1 MNYGRTGAT
10 HLMDNP
16 VAKIREFVAFVR
28 QHLTGDE
35 KGEAQIF
42 CERLFQA
49 FGHAGVFEAGGNL
62 EYRVHKGKT
71 TRFADL
77 LWRPRLLLEMKKS
90 GEKLERHYRQA
101 FDYWLY
107 LVPNRPQYVVLCNFD
122 EFWIYDFNYQLDEPL
137 DRVRLDDLPKRFD
150 AFNFLFPTAKPPLFH
165 NNQVAVTRKA
175 ADKVAQLFN
184 HLIERPE
191 KPLPA
196 DKAQRYVLQCVLALF
211 AQGIDLLPH
220 GKFSDLLQECKNG
233 ASSFDLIGGL
243 FRQMANPVPAEGGR
257 FQDVKYFNGGLFS
270 VVEPVELSV
279 TDLWLLDEAAQEDWS
294 MVKPAIFGTLFE
306 GSMGRKERHAF
317 GAHFTS
323 EADIQKVVLPTIV
336 RPWRQ
341 RIADAKTARE
351 LLDLRQAMLRF
362 HVLDPACGSG
372 NFLYVAYRE
381 LKRLEL
387 ELLEKIHENF
397 GDRIRE
403 LAGGTSLVSAGQ
415 FFGLDVK
422 EFAVELAKV
431 TLMVAKKLAL
441 EETRSRLA
449 TGGRHLPFD
458 LSERELPLDNL
469 DANLRAADALF
480 CDWPKADAIIGNP
493 PYLDARKITMIH
505 GADYSKR
512 IRARYP
518 GVPGRSDLCVHWF
531 RRAHDELSPGNRAG
545 LVGTNSI
552 RQNYSRE
559 GGLDYIVHNGG
570 TITEAVSTQVWSG
583 EAAVHVSIVNWVKGP
598 EQGPKGLYTQS
609 GDNVDSEWRV
619 EILDHI
625 PSSLSSAIDVSA
637 AAPLVCS
644 QSPKRCFEGQQ
655 PGHDG
660 FRISADER
668 EDLLH
673 RDPKCSAVIFPYL
686 NGEEFLTAAYLHR
699 PRYVIDFGERDVLEA
714 AAFEP
719 AFGLIK
725 TRVLPEW
732 EANAERECERTGKRT
747 GEHQN
752 RLKKW
757 WRLKRR
763 RGAMLAALAPLPRY
777 IACSRVTKRPI
788 FDLLSAGI
796 HPDSQLTIFA
806 FADDYSFG
814 ILQSGFHW
822 AWFTAKCSTLTE
834 RFRYTS
840 DTVFDTFPWPQAP
853 TPAQARS
860 VADAAVS
867 LRALRREVMAKNEWS
882 LRDLYRTLD
891 LPGKNPLR
899 DAQGK
904 LDTAVRAAYGMKAK
918 ADPLAFLLALN
929 KEVAAREAAGEDV
942 TAPGLPVC
950 VEDAGAFITAD
961 CIASQ

>member
-1 MNYGRTGAT
+1 
-10 HLMDNP
+10 MDNP
-16 VAKIREFVAFVR
+16 VARIREFVAFVR

-150 AFNFLFPTAKPPLFH
+150 AFNFLFPTPKPPLFH

-243 FRQMANPVPAEGGR
+243 FHQMANPVPAEGGR

-279 TDLWLLDEAAQEDWS
+279 TDLWLLDEAAREDWS

-306 GSMGRKERHAF
+306 GSMGEKERHAF

-415 FFGLDVK
+415 FFGLDIK

-441 EETRSRLA
+441 EETKSRLA
-449 TGGRHLPFD
+449 TGEHHLPFD

-493 PYLDARKITMIH
+493 PYLGSRYLAKEH
-505 GADYSKR
+505 GYDYAKRVYAAFPDVPKMADF
-512 IRARYP
+512 
-518 GVPGRSDLCVHWF
+518 CVYWF
-531 RRAHDELSPGNRAG
+531 RRAQDTLPEGGRAG
-545 LVGTNSI
+545 LVATNTI
-552 RQNYSRE
+552 RQNETRE
-559 GGLDYIVHNGG
+559 ASLDYVLDHGG

-583 EAAVHVSIVNWVKGP
+583 EAAVHVSIVNWIKG
-598 EQGPKGLYTQS
+598 E
-609 GDNVDSEWRV
+609 DE
-619 EILDHI
+619 
-625 PSSLSSAIDVSA
+625 A
-637 AAPLVCS
+637 
-644 QSPKRCFEGQQ
+644 PKRLFTQVGNA
-655 PGHDG
+655 PD
-660 FRISADER
+660 SPWKV
-668 EDLLH
+668 EDLQYIGPSL
-673 RDPKCSAVIFPYL
+673 RSGTDVTGALRLETNERAKKCFTGQNPVNAGFFLTPEEASQIIRANPRNREVIFPYMIGSDL
-686 NGEEFLTAAYLHR
+686 LEAGAPTR
-699 PRYVIDFGERDVLEA
+699 WIIDFGQRDMLEA
-714 AAFEP
+714 SSFPVPFE
-719 AFGLIK
+719 
-725 TRVLPEW
+725 RVKERVMPVVL
-732 EANAERECERTGKRT
+732 AKAQAERVATGKEVTRYT
-747 GEHQN
+747 RIAQ
-752 RLKKW
+752 RW
-757 WRLKRR
+757 WQFYDYRP
-763 RGAMLAALAPLPRY
+763 GTIAAINGVPRY

-788 FDLLSAGI
+788 FEFVSNTVHADTALVVFPL
-796 HPDSQLTIFA
+796 P
-806 FADDYSFG
+806 DDYSFG
-814 ILQSGFHW
+814 VLQSGVHW

-853 TPAQARS
+853 TLAQARA

-899 DAQGK
+899 DAQDQ
-904 LDTAVRAAYGMKAK
+904 LDTAVRAAYGMKPK

-929 KEVAAREAAGEDV
+929 KDVAARETAGEGV
-942 TAPGLPVC
+942 TAPGLPPG
-950 VEDAGAFITAD
+950 VEDTGSFITED
-961 CIASQ
+961 CVRAP